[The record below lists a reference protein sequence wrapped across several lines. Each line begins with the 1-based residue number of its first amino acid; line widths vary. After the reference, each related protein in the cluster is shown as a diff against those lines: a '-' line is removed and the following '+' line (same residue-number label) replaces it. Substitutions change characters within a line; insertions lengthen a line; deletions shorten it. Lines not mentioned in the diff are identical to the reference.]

1 MKRIILSVV
10 AVMLLSACEVVVEPY
25 HGSGYT
31 YHNQYGYCDERK
43 PYHHAPEEEEYYYS
57 YHTGAYEGVC
67 ATWLVDIR
75 HGRYE
80 YEDWC
85 NWENTCGW
93 EFIVSYAN
101 YNYSH

>member
-1 MKRIILSVV
+1 MKRIILSL
-10 AVMLLSACEVVVEPY
+10 ATLMLLSACEIVVEPY

-57 YHTGAYEGVC
+57 YHTGAYEGIC
-67 ATWLVDIR
+67 ATWLVDVR